1 MIICPLCFNKDFF
14 TVVKGPDLRAYTK
27 CNKCLLIFTEPSY
40 LPSEKSEKERYLT
53 HKNGIQY
60 KGYVDFL
67 NQAIEPALP
76 LLSKAMLGLD
86 FGCGPTPTLSV
97 ILEQKGFTCDNYD
110 PLFFPELPEK
120 KYDFIFATECFEHF
134 FFPAKEIQRINKL
147 LKPGGILIVMTEKW
161 KTAEAFSSWYYARDS
176 THVSF
181 FHNQTFGFISE
192 KFGFETIESNNKR
205 VMLLQKNEAQIEDN
219 S

>member
-1 MIICPLCFNKDFF
+1 MIICPLCFNKESF
-14 TVVKGPDLRAYTK
+14 TIVKGPDSRAYTA
-27 CNKCLLIFTEPSY
+27 CNKCKLIFTETRF
-40 LPSEKSEKERYLT
+40 LPSVKSEKERYLT

-67 NQAIEPALP
+67 NQAIEPSLP
-76 LLSKAMLGLD
+76 FLRKDMHGLD

-97 ILEQKGFTCDNYD
+97 ILEQKGFSCDNYD
-110 PLFFPELPEK
+110 PIFFPELPEK

-134 FFPAKEIQRINKL
+134 FFPAKEIQRINNL

-161 KTAEAFSSWYYARDS
+161 KSAEAFSNWYYAKDS

-181 FHNQTFGFISE
+181 FHNRTFGFIAD
-192 KFGFETIESNNKR
+192 KFGFETMESSNNR
-205 VMLLQKNEAQIEDN
+205 VMLMQKVEEQIEIN